1 VECESKT
8 RFEAFSEPSEAFGI
22 LSGITN
28 LTENDISYIS
38 QLSGS
43 RNFLSQW
50 LSHPQYSVL
59 KLPKSSTSTNC
70 TPWSAAPD
78 LELKLATPV
87 PLELTETCSVGPLS
101 YNYY

>member
-1 VECESKT
+1 LECENKT
-8 RFEAFSEPSEAFGI
+8 RFEAFSEPSEAFGT

-28 LTENDISYIS
+28 LTKNDISYKS

-43 RNFLSQW
+43 RNF

-59 KLPKSSTSTNC
+59 KLPNSSTSTNC